1 MITRN
6 FPGRSRVT
14 IEKIEQ
20 NVAVQQRIQ
29 LRRLHSRRSL
39 ATRRETFPRV
49 LDAPKNERRSRTDEL
64 RRKRSSARRTAS
76 AREIFSRRQTN
87 ASFLTCSWGKSTIV
101 RMNDIVVRY
110 HSPVKC
116 TAHDVLSIKRKTP
129 EDKNSEVRTDQDG
142 HCLSIKDRGEA
153 RLLSQLT
160 FLSLATLRHGRRAN
174 ASGRRLSR
182 MYR

>member
-6 FPGRSRVT
+6 FPGRSRVAV
-14 IEKIEQ
+14 EKIEQ

-39 ATRRETFPRV
+39 ATCRETFPRV

-64 RRKRSSARRTAS
+64 RRKRSRARRTAS

-116 TAHDVLSIKRKTP
+116 TSAHDVLSIKQKTP
-129 EDKNSEVRTDQDG
+129 EDRNSEVRTDQDG
-142 HCLSIKDRGEA
+142 HRLSIKDGGKA
-153 RLLSQLT
+153 RLLSR
-160 FLSLATLRHGRRAN
+160 SC
-174 ASGRRLSR
+174 ASIPLLCKRKQQTRQKR
-182 MYR
+182 